1 MEWLYS
7 LFIEHSALQAVVV
20 LSLIS
25 AIGLGLG
32 KIHICGISLGVTFVF
47 FAGILAGHFGLS
59 VDAQMLNYAESFGL
73 IIFVYAL
80 GLQVGPGF
88 FSSFRKGGVTLNML
102 ALAVVLLGTLLTV
115 ICSYTTGVS
124 LPNMVGILCGATTNT
139 PALGAAQQ
147 TLKQMGMESSTPALG
162 CAVAYPL
169 GVIGVILAVLLIR
182 KALVRK
188 QDLEVK
194 EKDDNNKTYIAAF
207 QVHNPAIFN
216 KSIKDIAH
224 MSYPKFVISRLW
236 RDGNVSI
243 PTSEKILKEGD
254 RLLVVTSEKD
264 ALALTVL
271 FGEQENTDWNKE
283 DIDWNAIDSQLI
295 SQRIVVTRPELN
307 GKKLG
312 ALRLRNHYGIN
323 ISRVYRS
330 GVQLLATPELTLQ
343 LGDRLTVVG
352 EAAAIQNVEKVL
364 GNAVKSLKEP
374 NLVAVFIG
382 IILGLALGAIPI
394 SIPGISAPVKLG
406 LAGGP
411 IIVGILIGIIQT
423 LNKDRILDH
432 VGTAYTIFVNAV
444 PSLVSYSLVLA
455 FGSKV
460 LGLPSLYSTRNPSET
475 SILPIVCLSLA
486 SIASYALWTRRYM
499 VDELNK
505 DYIKLARVKGTSSA
519 GIMIKHVFKNA
530 FVPLAQYVPASFLYT
545 IGGSLLVERFFSVP
559 GMGPLLTDAIVR
571 YDVNV
576 VQTLVVLYAV
586 LGTLG
591 VFLGDILMMLLDPRI
606 KLTGKGGTR

>member
-32 KIHICGISLGVTFVF
+32 KIHVCGISLGVTFVF

-59 VDAQMLNYAESFGL
+59 IDPQMLNYAESFGL

-102 ALAVVLLGTLLTV
+102 AIAVVILGTFLAVV
-115 ICSYTTGVS
+115 CSYTTGVS

-147 TLKQMGMESSTPALG
+147 TLKQMGLESSTPALG

-182 KALVRK
+182 KLLVRRE
-188 QDLEVK
+188 DLEVQ
-194 EKDDNNKTYIAAF
+194 EKDDANKTYIAAF

-243 PTSEKILKEGD
+243 PTSEKIIKEGD

-271 FGEQENTDWNKE
+271 FGEQENTDRNKE

-364 GNAVKSLKEP
+364 GNAIKSLKEP
-374 NLVAVFIG
+374 NLVAVFVG
-382 IILGLALGAIPI
+382 IILGLALGAVPF
-394 SIPGISAPVKLG
+394 SIPGISTPVRLG

-411 IIVGILIGIIQT
+411 IIVGILIGTFGPRLHMITYTTRSANLMLRALGLSLYLACLGLDAGAHFFDTVFRPEGLLWIGLGFGLT
-423 LNKDRILDH
+423 LVPTVL
-432 VGTAYTIFVNAV
+432 VGFFAFKIMKID
-444 PSLVSYSLVLA
+444 
-455 FGSKV
+455 FGSV
-460 LGLPSLYSTRNPSET
+460 SGMLCGSMANPMALNYANDTIPGDNPSVAYAT
-475 SILPIVCLSLA
+475 VYPLSMFLRVI
-486 SIASYALWTRRYM
+486 IAQVLLM
-499 VDELNK
+499 
-505 DYIKLARVKGTSSA
+505 
-519 GIMIKHVFKNA
+519 
-530 FVPLAQYVPASFLYT
+530 FL
-545 IGGSLLVERFFSVP
+545 L
-559 GMGPLLTDAIVR
+559 
-571 YDVNV
+571 
-576 VQTLVVLYAV
+576 
-586 LGTLG
+586 
-591 VFLGDILMMLLDPRI
+591 
-606 KLTGKGGTR
+606 

>member
-32 KIHICGISLGVTFVF
+32 KIHVCGISLGVTFVF

-59 VDAQMLNYAESFGL
+59 IDPQMLNYAESFGL

-102 ALAVVLLGTLLTV
+102 AIAVVILGTFLAVV
-115 ICSYTTGVS
+115 CSYTTGVS

-147 TLKQMGMESSTPALG
+147 TLKQMGLESSTPALG

-182 KALVRK
+182 KLLVRRE
-188 QDLEVK
+188 DLEVQ
-194 EKDDNNKTYIAAF
+194 EKDDANKTYIAAF

-243 PTSEKILKEGD
+243 PTSEKIIKEGD

-364 GNAVKSLKEP
+364 GNAIKSLKEP
-374 NLVAVFIG
+374 NLVAVFVG
-382 IILGLALGAIPI
+382 IILGLALGAVPF
-394 SIPGISAPVKLG
+394 SIPGISTPVRLG

-411 IIVGILIGIIQT
+411 IIVGILIGTFGPRLHMITYTTRSANLMLRALGLSLDRACLGLDAGAHFFDTVFRPEGLLWIGLGFGLT
-423 LNKDRILDH
+423 LVPTVL
-432 VGTAYTIFVNAV
+432 VGFFAFKIMKID
-444 PSLVSYSLVLA
+444 
-455 FGSKV
+455 FGSV
-460 LGLPSLYSTRNPSET
+460 SGMLCGSMANPMALNYANDTIPGDNPSVAYAT
-475 SILPIVCLSLA
+475 VYPLSMFLRVI
-486 SIASYALWTRRYM
+486 IAQVLLM
-499 VDELNK
+499 
-505 DYIKLARVKGTSSA
+505 
-519 GIMIKHVFKNA
+519 
-530 FVPLAQYVPASFLYT
+530 FL
-545 IGGSLLVERFFSVP
+545 L
-559 GMGPLLTDAIVR
+559 
-571 YDVNV
+571 
-576 VQTLVVLYAV
+576 
-586 LGTLG
+586 
-591 VFLGDILMMLLDPRI
+591 
-606 KLTGKGGTR
+606 

>member
-20 LSLIS
+20 ISLIS

-47 FAGILAGHFGLS
+47 FAGIFAGHFGLS
-59 VDAQMLNYAESFGL
+59 VDPQMLNYAESFGL

-88 FSSFRKGGVTLNML
+88 FSSFRKGGITLNML

-115 ICSYTTGVS
+115 LCSYTTGVS

-147 TLKQMGMESSTPALG
+147 TLKQMGLESSTPALG

-182 KALVRK
+182 KVLVRK
-188 QDLEVK
+188 EDLAIK
-194 EKDDNNKTYIAAF
+194 EKDDTNKTYIAAF

-216 KSIKDIAH
+216 KSVKDIAH

-254 RLLVVTSEKD
+254 RLLVITSEKD
-264 ALALTVL
+264 VLALTVL

-312 ALRLRNHYGIN
+312 SLRLRNHYGIN

-330 GVQLLATPELTLQ
+330 GVQLLATSE
-343 LGDRLTVVG
+343 LTVVG

-394 SIPGISAPVKLG
+394 SIPGISAPVRLG

-411 IIVGILIGIIQT
+411 IIVGILIGTFGPRMHMITYTTRSANLMLRALGLSMYLACLGLDAGAHFFDTVFRPEGALWIGLGAGLTIIPT
-423 LNKDRILDH
+423 AI
-432 VGTAYTIFVNAV
+432 VGMFAFKIMKID
-444 PSLVSYSLVLA
+444 
-455 FGSKV
+455 FGSV
-460 LGLPSLYSTRNPSET
+460 SGMLCGSMANPMALNYVNDTIPGDNPSVAYAT
-475 SILPIVCLSLA
+475 VYPLCMFLRVIIAQILLMFLLS
-486 SIASYALWTRRYM
+486 
-499 VDELNK
+499 
-505 DYIKLARVKGTSSA
+505 
-519 GIMIKHVFKNA
+519 
-530 FVPLAQYVPASFLYT
+530 
-545 IGGSLLVERFFSVP
+545 
-559 GMGPLLTDAIVR
+559 
-571 YDVNV
+571 
-576 VQTLVVLYAV
+576 
-586 LGTLG
+586 
-591 VFLGDILMMLLDPRI
+591 
-606 KLTGKGGTR
+606 